1 VEKEGDGEVPAF
13 LLAISCA
20 QVWNAGS
27 ARMAL
32 MPGQTVREDDRP
44 MCRYAQVSSEDRLG
58 IPRMGVAVLTTGQ
71 FRSAE

>member
-1 VEKEGDGEVPAF
+1 VKEEGDGDVPAF

-44 MCRYAQVSSEDRLG
+44 ICRYA
-58 IPRMGVAVLTTGQ
+58 
-71 FRSAE
+71 